1 MYRNKITGPLLVEAD
16 IHENVNKTILN
27 VANENNDQICAM
39 EILKL
44 EIGNM
49 FMENQF
55 NIESV

>member
-1 MYRNKITGPLLVEAD
+1 MLVEAD